1 MSSNEVND
9 LSDDLSDD
17 LETLEEFIKLQK
29 SEKFKNKY
37 PTEHFII
44 QDNTLSFIRELNNI
58 FKDKDIPESRLKIIL
73 PKVIKCIEKSII
85 TNDELN
91 IKIKEEIK
99 KILNKV

>member
-73 PKVIKCIEKSII
+73 PKVTKCIEKSII
-85 TNDELN
+85 NDELN
-91 IKIKEEIK
+91 IKTIEEIK
-99 KILNKV
+99 KILSLKI

>member
-9 LSDDLSDD
+9 LSDFGDD
-17 LETLEEFIKLQK
+17 LETLEEFINLQK
-29 SEKFKNKY
+29 SEEYKKTHPK
-37 PTEHFII
+37 EHFLI
-44 QDNTLSFIRELNNI
+44 QDNTLSFIRELSKI
-58 FKDKDIPESRLKIIL
+58 FKDIPESRLKIIL

-91 IKIKEEIK
+91 IKTIEEIK